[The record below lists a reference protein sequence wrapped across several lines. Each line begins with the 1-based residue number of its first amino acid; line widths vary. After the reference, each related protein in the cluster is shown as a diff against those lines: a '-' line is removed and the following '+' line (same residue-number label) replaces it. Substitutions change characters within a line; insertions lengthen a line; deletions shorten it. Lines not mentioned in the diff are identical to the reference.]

1 MPFGYGEGD
10 ATREEEEEERAFFSL
25 SAPSLRQELVGERE
39 GRPFH
44 VLFLVLKG
52 VVKKEKGRR
61 GRQRENG
68 KKSVPPPPPRLSLPE
83 ADTCRRNKVNAA
95 PGKEMLQY

>member
-39 GRPFH
+39 GGPFH

-52 VVKKEKGRR
+52 VVKKEEKGRR

-68 KKSVPPPPPRLSLPE
+68 KKSVPPPPRLSLPE